1 MEFFSI
7 GTLVASLT
15 EAHIAKFDLRHTD
28 SRQQRA
34 VLPWAALAS
43 LARHFDVWA
52 GENSTGLM
60 GSGRV
65 RRHPHRRN

>member
-1 MEFFSI
+1 MIIIS
-7 GTLVASLT
+7 
-15 EAHIAKFDLRHTD
+15 RH
-28 SRQQRA
+28 
-34 VLPWAALAS
+34 
-43 LARHFDVWA
+43 LARTKWVHARSLQYCLISLVKPRTGVSVRRPRTLTHLIYPA